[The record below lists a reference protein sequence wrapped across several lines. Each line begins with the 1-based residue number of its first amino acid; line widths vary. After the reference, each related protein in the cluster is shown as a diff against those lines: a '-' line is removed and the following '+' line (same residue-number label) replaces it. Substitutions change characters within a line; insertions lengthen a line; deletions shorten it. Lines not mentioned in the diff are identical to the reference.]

1 MTLND
6 PDFNVT
12 PLLSHR
18 SRTRERLYATGL
30 SIRLSVYLSVCRQN
44 LYKNAILS
52 TSKPPRSM
60 VSIDHLHEVLHGLF
74 K

>member
-30 SIRLSVYLSVCRQN
+30 SIRLSVCRQN